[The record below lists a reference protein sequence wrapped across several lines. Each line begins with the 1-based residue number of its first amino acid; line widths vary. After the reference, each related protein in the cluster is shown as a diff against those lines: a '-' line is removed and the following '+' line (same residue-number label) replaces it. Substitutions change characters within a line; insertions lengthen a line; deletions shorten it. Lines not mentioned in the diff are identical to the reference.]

1 MALKKSISSHIARY
15 STIKSSNTS
24 LFAFGI
30 VTLLLFSEAFCSL
43 SAGERKAS
51 SYASLRAGPR
61 LSRFP
66 AGVERC
72 FSKQRK
78 VSNYYFSHAFLYNKR
93 INVQMVPPDDYK
105 SRNPSFNEKC
115 KVCPMR
121 KGCYKED
128 AKSKTYSVTIKLDT
142 HAVQEVFQNT
152 EAFKQLAKIATK

>member
-30 VTLLLFSEAFCSL
+30 VTLLLFSEAFRSL
-43 SAGERKAS
+43 STGERQAS
-51 SYASLRAGPR
+51 SYVRVLVCLAFPQESSDASPNNAKYQTIILVM
-61 LSRFP
+61 LSFIIK
-66 AGVERC
+66 ELMC
-72 FSKQRK
+72 SWC
-78 VSNYYFSHAFLYNKR
+78 
-93 INVQMVPPDDYK
+93 PPDDYK
-105 SRNPSFNEKC
+105 SKNHSFNEKC

-121 KGCYKED
+121 NGCYKEG

-142 HAVQEVFQNT
+142 HAEQEVFQNT